1 MYNQVKFFVIGVAA
15 MVGAVVFAANAL
27 AADVP
32 FCHNY
37 AGTAVVQYQQMANT
51 GKQCTGFRWS
61 NWYNGHY
68 SWCRKV
74 SHQTAQSETIIR
86 ANTIQNWGAC

>member
-1 MYNQVKFFVIGVAA
+1 MYSQVKIFVIGVLA
-15 MVGAVVFAANAL
+15 MVSVVVISTNAMAANE
-27 AADVP
+27 P

-37 AGTAVVQYQQMANT
+37 AGTAVVQYQQMTNS
-51 GKQCTGFRWS
+51 GKQCQGFRWH

-68 SWCRKV
+68 KWCRKV
-74 SHQTAQSETIIR
+74 SEQTAQSEAIIR